1 MGAPKS
7 SGSKL
12 NLGEAHIKLP
22 AAKKV
27 THPASKKTTRLDI
40 PEPAVREQT
49 VKFSEFEMTATHLS
63 YKSER
68 RSVSGAKATVEA
80 GASARSRMTATRVI
94 GGAAILGP
102 LGAILGG
109 LAKKDESKV
118 FLIVEMR
125 DGTVYTEEV
134 RGRKEAEARKFA
146 GMVNTY
152 GCR

>member
-1 MGAPKS
+1 
-7 SGSKL
+7 L

-27 THPASKKTTRLDI
+27 AHPVTKKMTRLDV
-40 PEPAVREQT
+40 PEPDARKQV
-49 VKFSEFEMTATHLS
+49 VKFSGFELTETHLS
-63 YKSER
+63 YKSDR
-68 RSVSGAKATVEA
+68 RLVSGTKATVEA
-80 GASARSRMTATRVI
+80 GASARTRMTATRVL

-102 LGAILGG
+102 LGAVLGG

-134 RGRKEAEARKFA
+134 RGRNEAEARKFA
-146 GMVNTY
+146 GMVNTF
-152 GCR
+152 GSR

>member
-7 SGSKL
+7 SGSRL

-27 THPASKKTTRLDI
+27 AHPETKKMTRLDV
-40 PEPAVREQT
+40 PEPATREKA
-49 VKFSEFEMTATHLS
+49 VKFSGFELTTTHLA
-63 YKSER
+63 YKSDR
-68 RSVSGAKATVEA
+68 RTIAGAKATVEA
-80 GASARSRMTATRVI
+80 GASARARMTATRVI

-118 FLIVEMR
+118 FLIVEMK

-134 RGRKEAEARKFA
+134 HGRKESEARKFA

-152 GCR
+152 GSR

>member
-7 SGSKL
+7 SGSRL
-12 NLGEAHIKLP
+12 NLGDAHIKLP

-27 THPASKKTTRLDI
+27 THPASKKMTRLDV
-40 PEPAVREQT
+40 PEPAAREKT
-49 VKFSEFEMTATHLS
+49 VKFSGFELTATHLV
-63 YKSER
+63 YKSDR

-80 GASARSRMTATRVI
+80 GASARTRMTATRVI

-118 FLIVEMR
+118 FLIVEMK

-134 RGRKEAEARKFA
+134 HGRKESEARNFA
-146 GMVNTY
+146 GMVNTN
-152 GCR
+152 GSR